1 MTAFTES
8 KLMGEDLHNTGVELD
23 QVEKIKADYRVAGL
37 SATDTAV
44 LDFAVKLT
52 LHPSR
57 METSDLDV
65 LRKEGFSDVALLEIV
80 HITGYFNYIN
90 RVADALG
97 VDPERERGGPSTF
110 NQVTRINTRSVVSLR
125 SAIILTAL
133 LIIFASGLVCE
144 SSSAIG
150 AQPHSRAFSLRDL
163 LRRRNGHFLQTRR
176 HRRSVSFQRI

>member
-1 MTAFTES
+1 M
-8 KLMGEDLHNTGVELD
+8 ELD

-97 VDPERERGGPSTF
+97 VDPEREGGDLQPSTK
-110 NQVTRINTRSVVSLR
+110 
-125 SAIILTAL
+125 
-133 LIIFASGLVCE
+133 
-144 SSSAIG
+144 
-150 AQPHSRAFSLRDL
+150 
-163 LRRRNGHFLQTRR
+163 
-176 HRRSVSFQRI
+176 